1 MKAITAN
8 LVVESIEQCL
18 PFWVERLGFERVTD
32 VPEGDSLGFVILKH
46 GGTQLMLQSLAS
58 VAKDV
63 PPMAKSASRAT
74 LYVDVDDLERIKQ
87 ALGDWP
93 RVVPDR
99 TTFYGAN
106 EVIVQDPAGNF
117 VFFAQH

>member
-8 LVVESIEQCL
+8 LIVDSIEQCL
-18 PFWVERLGFERVTD
+18 PFYEKTLGFERVTD
-32 VPEGDSLGFVILKH
+32 VPEGDTIGFIILKH
-46 GGTQLMLQSLAS
+46 GNTQLMLQSVAS

-63 PPMAKSASRAT
+63 PPMAKASRAT
-74 LYVDVDDLERIKQ
+74 LYIDVEDLDVIKQ
-87 ALGDWP
+87 RLADWP
-93 RVVPDR
+93 RVIADR
-99 TTFYGAN
+99 TTFYGAH